1 MRTKR
6 MGQQERTKLSLV
18 GLTAIVVGGIIGGG
32 IFNIGKVLAE
42 RASLGAIMISWVI
55 SGIGLLGIAMTFK
68 TLNST
73 RPDLSSGIYMYARAG
88 FGKYMG
94 FNIAWGYWIGA
105 SIGNVVLSI
114 MLNDA
119 FGLFFPI
126 LLEHGWPTIIFASCF
141 SWFFTLL
148 VSFGLKLASAINTVS
163 TIIKFSSL
171 ALIIILLFSFAHY
184 DLMHFD
190 FWGKEN
196 HLGPLSDQINSNL
209 LTTLFFFLG
218 IEGAVIVAS
227 RARIPSDVGKA
238 TIIGYLVCLAL
249 NVLVCILCFGF
260 VNQPEIIKLNDPAV
274 AQILGNSI
282 GDWARIFVNISVI
295 FSVAGAWLVSTII
308 AAELPAYAAQDHVL
322 PHFFAGRN
330 KDGSPINALLIT
342 ACFIQVFLFLI
353 LQYKNIYILFA
364 DMSGIMVIPTYILS
378 AMFLVKAGLKK
389 QIYNNHS
396 VARQMAIITG
406 TIAALYCLWVIY
418 AGNVHLLI
426 LSSVVYV
433 IGLFFY
439 WLTQHKL
446 LTKEERLFSITDRY
460 IVGLLIAAML
470 FSILLAW
477 ERQVIY

>member
-6 MGQQERTKLSLV
+6 MGQKERTKLGLV

-32 IFNIGKVLAE
+32 IFNISKVLAE

-68 TLNST
+68 TLNSV
-73 RPDLSSGIYMYARAG
+73 RPDLSSGIYMYAKTG
-88 FGKYMG
+88 FGKYTG
-94 FNIAWGYWIGA
+94 FNIAWGYWIGSA
-105 SIGNVVLSI
+105 IGNVVLSI

-126 LLEHGWPTIIFASCF
+126 LLEHGWPTVIFASCF

-148 VSFGLKLASAINTVS
+148 VSFGLKLATAINTIS

-171 ALIIILLFSFAHY
+171 ALIIVLLFSFAHY
-184 DLMHFD
+184 DMLHID
-190 FWGKEN
+190 FWGKES
-196 HLGPLSDQINSNL
+196 HLGPLSEQINSNL

-227 RARIPSDVGKA
+227 RARIQSDVGKA
-238 TIIGYLVCLAL
+238 TIIGFLICLVL
-249 NVLVCILCFGF
+249 NFLVCILCFGF
-260 VNQPEIIKLNDPAV
+260 VNQAEIIKLNDPAV
-274 AQILGNSI
+274 AQILGKSI

-342 ACFIQVFLFLI
+342 ACFIQVFVFLI
-353 LQYKNIYILFA
+353 LLYKNIYVLFA
-364 DMSGIMVIPTYILS
+364 DMSGIMVIPTYVLS
-378 AMFLVKAGLKK
+378 AMFLVKSALKK
-389 QIYNNHS
+389 RIYNDHP
-396 VARQMAIITG
+396 ATRQIAIIIG

-418 AGNVHLLI
+418 AGNVHLLL

-433 IGLFFY
+433 VGIFFY
-439 WLTQHKL
+439 WITQRKIM
-446 LTKEERLFSITDRY
+446 TKEEHLFSVTDRY
-460 IVGLLIAAML
+460 VVGLMIAAMF
-470 FSILLAW
+470 FSLLLEW
-477 ERQVIY
+477 ERQVIN